1 MNGAVHRMGMCVNL
15 CVGLVLGAA
24 RGEATLLDGVVAQ
37 VGDEIVL
44 LSEVRERVSREHAA
58 GARRSTLVGGGS
70 FAKGAAGRSQELDR
84 GIEAMTDLAID
95 EILMKKELSKRG
107 FAVTPQEL
115 DAAVD
120 RMMEQNGLDEISFAR
135 ALSSKGFTPLTH
147 RAWLQRQLVHAKF
160 AQVVA
165 AGVRASDMDAP
176 LKAELVHVS
185 FPVVGDPG
193 SGDDRASE
201 RSAREFARRVNSGEH
216 FASVAAAARSR
227 HPDTVVTHL
236 GEVALAGLIPEFEQ
250 AVRSARV
257 GEAAGPFRVGTAGWC
272 VLFVQRWAT
281 GERAAAALSASAV
294 DRAVG
299 RALSNLRRET
309 YVQKHK
315 IARLA
320 GVDM

>member
-58 GARRSTLVGGGS
+58 GARRSTLVGGS
-70 FAKGAAGRSQELDR
+70 SLELDR
-84 GIEAMTDLAID
+84 EIEAMTDLAID